1 MALLAGIRIFLKIR
15 NKNSSN
21 FNKLGFI
28 LSGIISVAIVAS
40 VQIAVMAFAWK
51 YAFLDR
57 EIWKPEFETRILAKN
72 PSIHDLS
79 RLAAENQDIPNLAI
93 PYLPN
98 FPTEN
103 LVIPDMA
110 DLTSDEDLAN
120 IWAKNMGYSG
130 PHFGPR
136 ISG

>member
-1 MALLAGIRIFLKIR
+1 MALLAGIRIFVEIR
-15 NKNSSN
+15 NRNSSA

-28 LSGIISVAIVAS
+28 ACGIISVAIVAS

-51 YAFLDR
+51 YAFLNT
-57 EIWKPEFETRILAKN
+57 EIWKPEFETRVLAKN
-72 PSIHDLS
+72 PTIHDLS
-79 RLAAENQDIPNLAI
+79 RFAAEHQDIPNLAI

-103 LVIPDMA
+103 LVIPDID
-110 DLTSDEDLAN
+110 DLTTNEDVAN
-120 IWAKNMGYSG
+120 YWAKKIGYSG
-130 PHFGPR
+130 PEFGPR

>member
-15 NKNSSN
+15 NGNSSN
-21 FNKLGFI
+21 FNKFGFI
-28 LSGIISVAIVAS
+28 AWGIISVAS
-40 VQIAVMAFAWK
+40 VQISVMAFAWK
-51 YAFLDR
+51 YAFSDT
-57 EIWKPEFETRILAKN
+57 EIWKPEFETIILAKN
-72 PSIHDLS
+72 PTIHDLS
-79 RLAAENQDIPNLAI
+79 RFAAENPNIPNLAI